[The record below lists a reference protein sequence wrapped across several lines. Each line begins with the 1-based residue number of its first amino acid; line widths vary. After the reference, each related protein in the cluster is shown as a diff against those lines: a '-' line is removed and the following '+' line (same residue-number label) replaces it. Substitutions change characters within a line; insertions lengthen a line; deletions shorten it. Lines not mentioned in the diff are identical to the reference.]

1 MDSKMKKIIV
11 GLTLMLIAT
20 SSYATAFTCKGYT
33 DSKQIG
39 EAIVVNASKVI
50 VAETKAY
57 QRMKKLGLKI
67 DVVRCQ

>member
-1 MDSKMKKIIV
+1 MKKMIV

-20 SSYATAFTCKGYT
+20 SSYATAFTCKGYI
-33 DSKQIG
+33 DSKQVG

-57 QRMKKLGLKI
+57 QRMKKAGLKI
-67 DVVRCQ
+67 DIVRCQ